1 MYIKEK
7 EDKSFHKYITFL
19 QSRTHQADNMFK
31 V

>member
-19 QSRTHQADNMFK
+19 QSRTHQADNMF
-31 V
+31 